1 MMTFRILTCIIIFC
15 SALSFSWAQS
25 GDLVVFTTDGVG
37 LNVALDSK
45 FQNKKATSNLKIT
58 NIPEGDYWVTLLF
71 NDNRKAVKS
80 NIRVLAGKENS
91 FVVDQEGG
99 SWKLKSYSAVP
110 LSQVGRA
117 SGSQI
122 RVNFSREGVTVD
134 GMDNAKELSKS
145 EVEQNPTYTRV
156 HGNLEELKEEAEK
169 KRRGQFSG
177 STPVGEQEVAAAEP
191 KLEEGTTITK
201 RYIQTDNGDGTV
213 SIVEEAT
220 TTIKEVVT
228 RNGQQQM
235 RTKRSV
241 AMTPTDF
248 TCLPMEGTAFKGML
262 DRVKG
267 LPKEERLTAV
277 RTEIKDACLTPNQ
290 IKTIGDLFENK
301 EELNRF
307 ALAAQPVAADPNN
320 FPYQVDAVAMVEEP
334 VEEPIDI
341 GEHVEEVVEEEL
353 EEPVEVVEEE
363 PVVKTKAE
371 IKAELK
377 AAKARERAEK
387 KAARLEAKIA
397 RKKAKAEAKAA
408 RAKK

>member
-1 MMTFRILTCIIIFC
+1 MMTFRILTLAILFF
-15 SALSFSWAQS
+15 SALSFGWAQS
-25 GDLVVFTTDGVG
+25 GDLVVFTKDGVG

-58 NIPEGDYWVTLLF
+58 NIPEGDYWITLLF

-91 FVVDQEGG
+91 FVVDKDGD

-110 LSQVGRA
+110 LSQVGQA

-122 RVNFSREGVTVD
+122 RVNFNKEGVTVD
-134 GMDNAKELSKS
+134 GMDNANDLSKN

-156 HGNLEELKEEAEK
+156 HGTLDELKEEAEK

-177 STPVGEQEVAAAEP
+177 STPVAEQEVAAATP
-191 KLEEGTTITK
+191 QLEEGTTITK
-201 RYIQTDNGDGTV
+201 RYIKTDNADGTV

-248 TCLPMEGTAFKGML
+248 TCLPMEGTSFKAML
-262 DRVKG
+262 TRVQG
-267 LPKEERLTAV
+267 LPQADRLTAV
-277 RTEIKDACLTPNQ
+277 REEIKEACLTPAQ
-290 IKTIGDLFENK
+290 IKTIGNLFDNK
-301 EELNRF
+301 EELNLF
-307 ALAAQPVAADPNN
+307 AMAAQPVSADPNN
-320 FPYQVDAVAMVEEP
+320 FPYEVDAVAMVEEP
-334 VEEPIDI
+334 VEEPAEI
-341 GEHVEEVVEEEL
+341 EAVEEEVIEIE
-353 EEPVEVVEEE
+353 EEPVAVVEEE
-363 PVVKTKAE
+363 PVAKTKAE
-371 IKAELK
+371 LRAELK
-377 AAKARERAEK
+377 AAKIRERNER

-397 RKKAKAEAKAA
+397 RKKARAEAKAA

>member
-1 MMTFRILTCIIIFC
+1 MMTFRMLTLTILFF
-15 SALSFSWAQS
+15 SALSFGWTQS
-25 GDLVVFTTDGVG
+25 GDLVVFTKDGVG

-58 NIPEGDYWVTLLF
+58 NIPEGDYWITLLF

-91 FVVDQEGG
+91 FVVDKDGD

-110 LSQVGRA
+110 LSQVGQA

-122 RVNFSREGVTVD
+122 RVNFSKEGVTVD
-134 GMDNAKELSKS
+134 GMNDATDLSKN

-156 HGNLEELKEEAEK
+156 HGTLDELKEEAEK

-177 STPVGEQEVAAAEP
+177 STPVAEQEVATATP
-191 KLEEGTTITK
+191 QLEEGTTITK
-201 RYIQTDNGDGTV
+201 RYIKTDNADGTV

-248 TCLPMEGTAFKGML
+248 TCLPMEGTSFKAML
-262 DRVKG
+262 TRVQG
-267 LPKEERLTAV
+267 LPKADRLTAV
-277 RTEIKDACLTPNQ
+277 REEMKDACLTPAQ
-290 IKTIGDLFENK
+290 IKSIGNLFDNK
-301 EELNRF
+301 EELNLF
-307 ALAAQPVAADPNN
+307 AIAAQPVSADPNN
-320 FPYQVDAVAMVEEP
+320 FPYEVDAVAMEEEP
-334 VEEPIDI
+334 VEEPVYIA
-341 GEHVEEVVEEEL
+341 EVVEEEV
-353 EEPVEVVEEE
+353 EEPVAVVEKPE
-363 PVVKTKAE
+363 PVAKTKAE
-371 IKAELK
+371 LRAELK
-377 AAKARERAEK
+377 AAKARERNER
-387 KAARLEAKIA
+387 KAAKLEAKIA
-397 RKKAKAEAKAA
+397 RKKARAEAKAA

>member
-1 MMTFRILTCIIIFC
+1 MMTFRMLTLTILFF
-15 SALSFSWAQS
+15 SALSFGWAQS
-25 GDLVVFTTDGVG
+25 GDLVVFTKDGVG

-58 NIPEGDYWVTLLF
+58 NIPEGDYWITLLF

-91 FVVDQEGG
+91 FVVDKDGD
-99 SWKLKSYSAVP
+99 SWKLKSYSAVS
-110 LSQVGRA
+110 LSQVGQA

-122 RVNFSREGVTVD
+122 RVNFSKEGVTVD
-134 GMDNAKELSKS
+134 GMNDATDLSKN

-156 HGNLEELKEEAEK
+156 HGTLDELKEEAEK

-177 STPVGEQEVAAAEP
+177 STPVAEQEVATATP
-191 KLEEGTTITK
+191 QLEEGTTITK
-201 RYIQTDNGDGTV
+201 RYIKTDNADGTV

-248 TCLPMEGTAFKGML
+248 TCLPMEGTSFKAML
-262 DRVKG
+262 TRVQG
-267 LPKEERLTAV
+267 LPKADRLTAV
-277 RTEIKDACLTPNQ
+277 REEMKDACLTPAQ
-290 IKTIGDLFENK
+290 IKSIGNLFDNK
-301 EELNRF
+301 EELNLF
-307 ALAAQPVAADPNN
+307 AIAAQPVSADPNN
-320 FPYQVDAVAMVEEP
+320 FPYEVDAVAMEEEP
-334 VEEPIDI
+334 VEEPVYIA
-341 GEHVEEVVEEEL
+341 EVVEEEV
-353 EEPVEVVEEE
+353 EEPVAVVEKPE
-363 PVVKTKAE
+363 PVAKTKAE
-371 IKAELK
+371 LRAELK
-377 AAKARERAEK
+377 AAKARERNER
-387 KAARLEAKIA
+387 KAAKLEAKIA
-397 RKKAKAEAKAA
+397 RKKARAEAKAA